1 MKMTEQYRAEI
12 EKAKEALR
20 DIKERGDEAIGAS
33 WEDEREQ
40 LFSPEERAVS
50 DLRVA
55 RILEL
60 IHARKEKEV
69 GSSHSI

>member
-69 GSSHSI
+69 GSSYSI